1 HRGADGGR
9 QEHAG
14 AAAAAA
20 FRRRSRERPARR
32 PRRPEPAAR
41 VAPPERRAGAAGSVP
56 VLAHHPR
63 ERGVRPGRRRRRR
76 RGRRGR
82 LGRRGG
88 GPRPRPRRHAAR
100 PRDRGGRARHHALRR
115 PEAARDAG
123 PRPRRRSTCARAR
136 RRPLQRRRG
145 HRARHPRSPARLPAR
160 AHHHPRGPSP
170 DDREGGRSDR
180 RAGRGPRRRP
190 RRSRVPARA
199 RRRLRRSFPPAGAR
213 GRAGGDLTG
222 DGEQIGKAY
231 DSRLIRRLWAY
242 VQPYRGVAWLTLL
255 LSAVQQALSLAQPY
269 LLKIGIDRYV
279 EPRDMAG
286 LSRLALWF
294 VAAIAGE
301 FLAFYGQ
308 QYLTMVVAQRSL
320 ADLRGAVFE
329 RLQRFPMRFFD
340 RNPVGKVVSRVTTD
354 VDVLSE
360 MFAAGARSIAL
371 DGLELPGLVAFM
383 LWIDWRLALASLVL
397 LPPMTFAIDFFRRMA
412 RRTYREIRERIARIN
427 AYLQESIS
435 GMAVIALSAR
445 EGRCYA
451 EFEELNAA
459 HRDANQLSNKL
470 EAALFSIV
478 DSVSTV
484 SVAAMLLEGARLRQV
499 GALEIG
505 TVLAFIQYINQFF
518 VPIRDFSSKYA
529 VMQSSMTAAERIF
542 GLLDEEVEPETA
554 ASRRPPAA
562 RGEIVFDHVWFASRG
577 EDWVLRDVSFRIAP
591 GERIAIVGATGSGKT
606 TIIKLIERLYDVQR
620 GRVLVDGMDVRDWER
635 RALRR
640 RTAVVLQDVF
650 LFNGSVADNLT
661 LGRPDISRERLEAA
675 ARHPHA

>member
-1 HRGADGGR
+1 M
-9 QEHAG
+9 
-14 AAAAAA
+14 
-20 FRRRSRERPARR
+20 
-32 PRRPEPAAR
+32 
-41 VAPPERRAGAAGSVP
+41 
-56 VLAHHPR
+56 
-63 ERGVRPGRRRRRR
+63 
-76 RGRRGR
+76 
-82 LGRRGG
+82 
-88 GPRPRPRRHAAR
+88 
-100 PRDRGGRARHHALRR
+100 
-115 PEAARDAG
+115 
-123 PRPRRRSTCARAR
+123 
-136 RRPLQRRRG
+136 
-145 HRARHPRSPARLPAR
+145 
-160 AHHHPRGPSP
+160 
-170 DDREGGRSDR
+170 
-180 RAGRGPRRRP
+180 
-190 RRSRVPARA
+190 
-199 RRRLRRSFPPAGAR
+199 
-213 GRAGGDLTG
+213 
-222 DGEQIGKAY
+222 
-231 DSRLIRRLWAY
+231 
-242 VQPYRGVAWLTLL
+242 AWLVLL

-269 LLKIGIDRYV
+269 LLKVGIDRYV
-279 EPRDMAG
+279 VPGDVAG

-294 VAAIAGE
+294 VGAIAGE

-329 RLQRFPMRFFD
+329 CLQRFPMRFFD

-360 MFAAGARSIAL
+360 MFAAGAMTIAL
-371 DGLELPGLVAFM
+371 DGLKLLGVIGFM

-397 LPPMTFAIDFFRRMA
+397 LPPMAFAIDFFRRMA

-435 GMAVIALSAR
+435 GMSVIALSAR

-451 EFEELNAA
+451 EFEGLNAS

-484 SVAAMLLEGARLRQV
+484 SVAAMLLEAARLRQV
-499 GALEIG
+499 HALEIG
-505 TVLAFIQYINQFF
+505 TVIAFIQYINQFF

-542 GLLDEEVEPETA
+542 ALLDEETEPESATP
-554 ASRRPPAA
+554 RRPPAP
-562 RGEIVFDHVWFASRG
+562 RGEIVFEHVWFAYRG

-620 GRVLVDGMDVRDWER
+620 GRVLVDGIDVRDWER

-675 ARHPHA
+675 ARHVNADAFIHRLGGYDAEVRERGSNLSGGQRQLAGVRPRPGARSRDPDPRRGDLERRPGDGVAGAGRAREAARRPHRRGHRAPPLDHRGRRSHPCPAQG